1 MEDFMQTY
9 LITGGAGF
17 IGANLIAK
25 LIPNNRIIC
34 IDNFNNYYNPE
45 IKENNIKKFINNKN
59 FKLYREDICNLEKID
74 TIFKENKPDYIIH
87 LAAKAGVRDTSSPHL
102 YANTNITGTI
112 NILET
117 AKKYNIKK
125 IIAASSSSVYGN
137 KSGEKFTE
145 DMKTDR
151 PVSIYAA
158 TKIASENLCYAYSHL
173 FNLKIICLRFFTVYG
188 PMQRPDMAI
197 HKFTK
202 CISENQP
209 LQIFGDGETAR
220 DYTYIDDIIEGIIKC
235 IDYDTDFEIFNLGS
249 GNVVKLNYLIKL
261 LSEKMNKNAKITYNP
276 LPKTDVLYTASDIS
290 KARKLLGYNPETQI
304 EQGIEKFVN
313 WFNNEKIY

>member
-1 MEDFMQTY
+1 MQTY

-137 KSGEKFTE
+137 KNGEKFTE

>member
-1 MEDFMQTY
+1 MQTY

-25 LIPNNRIIC
+25 LIENNRIIC
-34 IDNFNNYYNPE
+34 IDNFNDYYSPT
-45 IKENNIKKFINNKN
+45 IKENNIKKFVNNKN
-59 FKLYREDICNLEKID
+59 FKLFKEDVCNLKGLD
-74 TIFKENKPDYIIH
+74 NIFKKNTPDYIIH
-87 LAAKAGVRDTSSPHL
+87 LAAKAGVRDTTSPHA
-102 YANTNITGTI
+102 YINSNITGTV
-112 NILET
+112 NILEM

-125 IIAASSSSVYGN
+125 IISASSSSVYGN
-137 KSGEKFTE
+137 KNGEKFTE

-158 TKIASENLCYAYSHL
+158 TKIASENLCYTYSHP

-197 HKFTK
+197 QKFTK
-202 CISENQP
+202 CIAENQP
-209 LQIFGDGETAR
+209 LTIYGDGETAR
-220 DYTYIDDIIEGIIKC
+220 DYTYIDDIIDGIIKC
-235 IDYDTDFEIFNLGS
+235 IDYDTNFEIINLGS

-261 LSEKMNKNAKITYNP
+261 LCDKMNKTAQIKYNS

-290 KARKLLGYNPETQI
+290 KARKLLGYNPKIQI
-304 EQGIEKFVN
+304 EEGIEKFVN
-313 WFNNEKIY
+313 WFNNEKI